1 LFRIFAV
8 GICSS
13 ILLCL
18 VRYLLSIIVFSMST
32 KQPSTQAPITGKSD
46 VAITWRSDILDGA
59 ITPTLW
65 SFTLPLTFSFMV
77 NIAYSWIDT
86 YFVSHLGPAAIAAI
100 GFCEQ
105 INFAIFNVASGFVV
119 GTGIIIARR
128 IGEGNKA
135 EAERVAA
142 QSVVVML
149 GFALVVMAAFYLGL
163 PWILPAFGLE
173 GERLVYATQYMQMV
187 LLGIPGIFFIFLL
200 NVIMRSAG
208 NSAFSMRTLLLS
220 TIMNALLAPVLVFGW
235 GPIPTLGMAGAGLAT
250 ALAQLSGGAWGLYE
264 AFSGKN
270 VVTLPRPLPK
280 PEWSVVRSI
289 IALGVPS
296 SLQFI
301 AISVARISMMS
312 LANHFGIAVAAAY
325 TLGLKVDLFVY
336 MPIFAV
342 GVAIESITGQNLGA
356 KQIDRVFAFYKAALW
371 QVVAIT
377 TVLGISAYF
386 FGDTFVQM
394 FTTDRSI
401 IGLSAEYLR
410 TMAFAY
416 PVFAALVLSVRIL
429 SGAGDAIRAMMI
441 LGGLSLFLQ
450 VPLVYGLS
458 RWTVFSYA
466 GLWVGVVVA
475 YCIMA
480 AVALQAVYGRK
491 WLTVKV

>member
-1 LFRIFAV
+1 LDNAQTASMQRPDNKTNEFYELSRTYMSNIETSETSETAE
-8 GICSS
+8 STAES
-13 ILLCL
+13 RSPIL
-18 VRYLLSIIVFSMST
+18 S
-32 KQPSTQAPITGKSD
+32 
-46 VAITWRSDILDGA
+46 GA

-77 NIAYSWIDT
+77 NIVYSWIDT
-86 YFVSHLGPAAIAAI
+86 YFVSHLGAAAIAAI

-105 INFAIFNVASGFVV
+105 VNFAIFNVSSGFVV

-128 IGEGNKA
+128 IGEGKKA
-135 EAERVAA
+135 DAERVAA

-149 GFALVVMAAFYLGL
+149 GFSLVVMCAFYVGL

-173 GERLVYATQYMQMV
+173 GTRLVYAMEYMRTV
-187 LLGIPGIFFIFLL
+187 LLGVPGIFFIFLL

-220 TIMNALLAPVLVFGW
+220 TLMNALLAPVFVFGV
-235 GPIPTLGMAGAGLAT
+235 GPIPALGMAGAGLAT
-250 ALAQLSGGAWGLYE
+250 ALAQLAGGAWGLYE

-270 VVTLPRPLPK
+270 VVALPRQLPK

-289 IALGVPS
+289 VALGVPS

-301 AISVARISMMS
+301 AISLSRISMMAI
-312 LANHFGIAVAAAY
+312 ANHFGIAVAAAY

-356 KQIDRVFAFYKAALW
+356 KQVARVFAFYRTALW

-377 TVLGISAYF
+377 GALGVAAYALGRQFVAF
-386 FGDTFVQM
+386 FTSDQ
-394 FTTDRSI
+394 SI

-416 PVFAALVLSVRIL
+416 PIFAVLVLSVRIL
-429 SGAGDAIRAMMI
+429 SGAGDAIRAMI
-441 LGGLSLFLQ
+441 IFGGMAIFIQL
-450 VPLVYGLS
+450 PLVYALS
-458 RWTVFSYA
+458 HWTVFSYA
-466 GLWVGVVVA
+466 GLWVGVLVA
-475 YCIMA
+475 YVIMA
-480 AVALQAVYGRK
+480 ATALYAVYDRK
-491 WLTVKV
+491 WLAIKV